1 MSDPAA
7 RLNIALEGGYRAGC
21 TLSLFPTGSDAQ
33 EPAVDLQRPLLSE
46 AGCRHGQ
53 ESSCTMMPM
62 SGVAVEPRDNGTAIR
77 RRTELRVATP
87 AESLV
92 LTCP

>member
-1 MSDPAA
+1 MNV
-7 RLNIALEGGYRAGC
+7 RLWTAGLAGC

-62 SGVAVEPRDNGTAIR
+62 SGGAVEPRDNGAAIR

-92 LTCP
+92 FTCP

>member
-1 MSDPAA
+1 MNV
-7 RLNIALEGGYRAGC
+7 RLWTAGLIAGC

-62 SGVAVEPRDNGTAIR
+62 SGAAVEPRDNGAAVSGVSGDLI
-77 RRTELRVATP
+77 
-87 AESLV
+87 
-92 LTCP
+92 